1 MIAAIARKEFS
12 EIVRDGRFKWT
23 AGIMA
28 LLLLTAMAAG
38 YQKYSAYMD
47 MQRLSQD
54 QTNAQWLNQGDK
66 NPHAGAHYGNYAFK
80 PAGPLAFFDNGINN
94 YVGVALF
101 MEAHKQHFATG
112 RPASDQSSI
121 GRFGDLSGAMIL
133 QLLMPLLIIFLGFTA
148 FSGERESGTLRQVLS
163 MGVSNRQLLWGKA
176 LGIGSVIV
184 LIVGLCV
191 AAGGLALSLTDLS
204 MENESLG
211 ARVTLMAL
219 SYALYGAIFLFL
231 TLAVSAWAKNARTA
245 LMVLIGFW
253 AFAAFLAPKAAVE
266 ISKVVHPTPA
276 FGKWMADMRSHQM
289 RGIDGVPPFVRFEQE
304 SKALFAEY
312 GAESVAEL
320 PVYVG
325 ALRLQK
331 FEEYDFPVFEQ
342 HYGQLRDSYTS
353 QRRLQDR
360 IGVVAPTL
368 PLRAL
373 SMALAGTD
381 LIRHVDF
388 ADAAEAYRR
397 DMVFKVND
405 YLGKAAVS
413 LNTGYGGG
421 NVLVADEAVFAMVPP
436 FKFESQGLGATL
448 AEHAGN
454 FIGLVLWL
462 AAALGLALWSV
473 RRLKAEE
480 NG

>member
-47 MQRLSQD
+47 IQRLSQD

-94 YVGVALF
+94 YAGTALF
-101 MEAHKQHFATG
+101 MEAHKQNFAIG
-112 RPASDQSSI
+112 RPATDQSSI
-121 GRFGDLSGAMIL
+121 GRFGDLNGAMIL

-176 LGIGSVIV
+176 LGIGTAVMLVVGFCV
-184 LIVGLCV
+184 LI
-191 AAGGLALSLTDLS
+191 GGLALSLTQLHA
-204 MENESLG
+204 EGEALG
-211 ARVTLMAL
+211 LRVALMAVIYL
-219 SYALYGAIFLFL
+219 LYAAIFLFL

-245 LMVLIGFW
+245 LMVLVGFW
-253 AFAAFLAPKAAVE
+253 AFVGFLAPKAASE
-266 ISKVVHPTPA
+266 ISKAVHPTPA
-276 FGKWMADMRSHQM
+276 FGEWMAEMRAHQM
-289 RGIDGVPPFVRFEQE
+289 RGFDGVPPFARFQQE
-304 SKALFAEY
+304 SEALFAKY
-312 GAESVAEL
+312 GAQKVADL

-342 HYGQLRDSYTS
+342 HFGRLRDSYTS

-360 IGVVAPTL
+360 LGVVAPTL
-368 PLRAL
+368 PLRSL
-373 SMALAGTD
+373 SMALAGTS
-381 LIRHVDF
+381 LIRHINF

-397 DMVFKVND
+397 TMVTRVND
-405 YLGKAAVS
+405 YLGVAAAS
-413 LNTGYGGG
+413 LNTAYGTGA
-421 NVLVADEAVFAMVPP
+421 VLVADEEVFAIVPP
-436 FKFESQGLGATL
+436 FEFESRGLGAIL
-448 AEHAGN
+448 DEHAGN
-454 FIGLVLWL
+454 LVALVLWL
-462 AAALGLALWSV
+462 AAALGLALWAV
-473 RRLKAEE
+473 RRLRVEQD
-480 NG
+480 